1 MGKAKSPYLLK
12 REAAENSTQRILREV
27 WVGGRRDQQWAR
39 GTLMSETQRLQR
51 QVLQGW
57 AVNPAGEDNAAWTR
71 AGRVHSV
78 DS

>member
-39 GTLMSETQRLQR
+39 GTQKSETQRLQP
-51 QVLQGW
+51 QALQG
-57 AVNPAGEDNAAWTR
+57 
-71 AGRVHSV
+71 
-78 DS
+78 